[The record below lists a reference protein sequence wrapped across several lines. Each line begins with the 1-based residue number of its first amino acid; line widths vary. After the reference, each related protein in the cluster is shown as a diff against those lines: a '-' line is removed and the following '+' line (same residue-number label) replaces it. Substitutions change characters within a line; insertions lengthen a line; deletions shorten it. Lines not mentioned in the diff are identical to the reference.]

1 MKARPDS
8 NQICVLDNIPIKL
21 DADQAVMALHWN
33 RKRDPESE
41 LRKLLDQAEALIQ
54 PKAAYRV
61 SAVGWVSE
69 DEVAVGG
76 VTFSSR
82 VLRINLA
89 KVESA
94 FPYIVTIGKCLETEA
109 QSSGDLLKQ
118 YYLET
123 LGDLALHL
131 AEEYLAKTI
140 KTEYRLRHLFS
151 MNPGSLKNWPLTQQ
165 KMLFAL
171 FGNTE
176 GLLGVRLT
184 DQMLMIP
191 RKSISG
197 IYIPSAAKFSSCKL
211 CQRKNCQGRKA
222 DYDARLSRSY
232 RLEGEPDSPDRSCE
246 F

>member
-1 MKARPDS
+1 MEGGPDS
-8 NQICVLDNIPIKL
+8 NQICVLDKIPIRL

-41 LRKLLDQAEALIQ
+41 LQRLLDQAKTLIQ

-61 SAVGWVSE
+61 SSVASVSG

-94 FPYIVTIGKCLETEA
+94 FPYIITIGKCLETEA

-131 AEEYLAKTI
+131 AEEYLANTI
-140 KTEYRLRHLFS
+140 KKEYRLRHLFS

-197 IYIPSAAKFSSCKL
+197 MYIPSAAKFSSCKL

-222 DYDARLSRSY
+222 PYDARLSQTY
-232 RLEGEPDSPDRSCE
+232 QLKGEFDSPGGSCE

>member
-8 NQICVLDNIPIKL
+8 NQICVLDKIPLRL

-33 RKRDPESE
+33 SKRDPESE
-41 LRKLLDQAEALIQ
+41 LRKLLDQAKMLIQ
-54 PKAAYRV
+54 AKAVYRV
-61 SAVGWVSE
+61 SAVGSVSG

-89 KVESA
+89 RVKSA
-94 FPYIVTIGKCLETEA
+94 FPYIITIGKSLETEA

-140 KTEYRLRHLFS
+140 KKEYRLKHLFS
-151 MNPGSLKNWPLTQQ
+151 MNPGSLKNWPLSQQ
-165 KMLFAL
+165 RPLFAL
-171 FGNTE
+171 FGNIE
-176 GLLGVRLT
+176 GLLGVRLS

-197 IYIPSAAKFSSCKL
+197 IFIPSPAKFSSCKL
-211 CQRKNCQGRKA
+211 CRRKNCQGRKA
-222 DYDARLSRSY
+222 PYDARLRQTY
-232 RLEGEPDSPDRSCE
+232 QLEEEFDSPGESCE